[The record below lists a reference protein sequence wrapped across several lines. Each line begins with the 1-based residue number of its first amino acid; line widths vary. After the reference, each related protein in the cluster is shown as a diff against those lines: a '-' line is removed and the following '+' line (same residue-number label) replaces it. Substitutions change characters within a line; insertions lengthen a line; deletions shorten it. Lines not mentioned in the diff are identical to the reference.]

1 MEKNGENE
9 QKITSVRK
17 RSYSDHSMMKLA
29 YRLNKK
35 KLDQLKENK
44 IIFGKDI
51 SEFINI
57 INELSVSLPNFYNYL
72 KKYFSTLQS
81 KFFLMVQQINNVKNI
96 NIIFN
101 EHEIVK
107 GENEENEEDVIDEEL
122 DLLFYNFES
131 INDFNKFI
139 IRKRKELTNLLDETI
154 IKEINNRYNSY
165 KLEKNKLL
173 IKLQYIIDD
182 ITKIKENID
191 LVIEKS
197 KKIEDLDLLLLKKNI
212 MLYYQR

>member
-173 IKLQYIIDD
+173 IKLQ
-182 ITKIKENID
+182 
-191 LVIEKS
+191 
-197 KKIEDLDLLLLKKNI
+197 
-212 MLYYQR
+212 